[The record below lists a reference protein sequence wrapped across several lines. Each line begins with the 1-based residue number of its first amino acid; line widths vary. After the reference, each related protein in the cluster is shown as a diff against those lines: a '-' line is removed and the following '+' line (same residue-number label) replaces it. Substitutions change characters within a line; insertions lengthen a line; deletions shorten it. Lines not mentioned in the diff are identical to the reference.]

1 MKDCGR
7 REKIGS
13 EGGNACGKSFKSF
26 EKGVAASELAS
37 DMRPDASKC
46 AIQGRGASEPSC
58 KPLTTRRDLMATFR
72 RFKRPS
78 IVIIESSRPFGWSS
92 YGDTPS
98 LGSCIINPISG
109 VQHARPWPWKKA
121 LAICKWP
128 LLLVYESP
136 LFHSS

>member
-13 EGGNACGKSFKSF
+13 EGGNACEKSFKSV

-46 AIQGRGASEPSC
+46 AIQGRDASEPSC
-58 KPLTTRRDLMATFR
+58 KPLTPRRDLMATFR

-92 YGDTPS
+92 YGDTSS
-98 LGSCIINPISG
+98 LGSCIINPIFWCST
-109 VQHARPWPWKKA
+109 RPAMAVEKGTG
-121 LAICKWP
+121 
-128 LLLVYESP
+128 
-136 LFHSS
+136 HM

>member
-1 MKDCGR
+1 MC
-7 REKIGS
+7 S
-13 EGGNACGKSFKSF
+13 

-58 KPLTTRRDLMATFR
+58 KPLTPRRDLMATFR

-92 YGDTPS
+92 YEGTSS
-98 LGSCIINPISG
+98 LGSCIINPISA
-109 VQHARPWPWKKA
+109 VQHARPWPWKKGTGHVNG
-121 LAICKWP
+121 LCSSCTN
-128 LLLVYESP
+128 LL
-136 LFHSS
+136 